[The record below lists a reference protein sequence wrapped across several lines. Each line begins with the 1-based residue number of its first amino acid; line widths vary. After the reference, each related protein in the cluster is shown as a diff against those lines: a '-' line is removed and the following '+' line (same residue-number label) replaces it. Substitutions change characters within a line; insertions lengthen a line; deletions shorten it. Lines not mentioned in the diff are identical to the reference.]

1 MYSLVNDSESRVIA
15 NLSSDSELID
25 KVRLI
30 AIENKDRIAPI
41 DSVNDC
47 FEYINE
53 YTENLFLVL
62 DSDVDNF
69 INKYGIEVEEYQMD
83 SYIEL
88 MLVDNYLV
96 QWKNKK
102 YYISNSL
109 DLDSNEI
116 QIEYVL
122 ENSLHV

>member
-1 MYSLVNDSESRVIA
+1 MYSLVNDLESRVIA

-30 AIENKDRIAPI
+30 AIEDKDRIAPI
-41 DSVNDC
+41 DSVTDC

-53 YTENLFLVL
+53 YTENLDLVL

-69 INKYGIEVEEYQMD
+69 ISKYGIEVEEYQMD

-122 ENSLHV
+122 GNSLHV

>member
-1 MYSLVNDSESRVIA
+1 MYSLINDLESRVIA

-30 AIENKDRIAPI
+30 AIENEDRIAPI

-53 YTENLFLVL
+53 YTENLDLVL

-88 MLVDNYLV
+88 MLIDNYLIE
-96 QWKNKK
+96 WKNKK

-122 ENSLHV
+122 GNSLHV

>member
-1 MYSLVNDSESRVIA
+1 MYSIVNDLESRVIA

-25 KVRLI
+25 KVRRI
-30 AIENKDRIAPI
+30 AIENDDRIAPI

-53 YTENLFLVL
+53 YTENLDLVL

-69 INKYGIEVEEYQMD
+69 ITKYGIEVEEYQID
-83 SYIEL
+83 SYIQL
-88 MLVDNYLV
+88 MLIDNYLI

-109 DLDSNEI
+109 DLNLNEI

-122 ENSLHV
+122 GNSLHI

>member
-1 MYSLVNDSESRVIA
+1 MYSIVNDLESRVIA

-25 KVRLI
+25 KVRRI
-30 AIENKDRIAPI
+30 AIKNDDRIAPI

-53 YTENLFLVL
+53 YTENLDLVL

-69 INKYGIEVEEYQMD
+69 ITKYGIEVEEYQID
-83 SYIEL
+83 SYIQL
-88 MLVDNYLV
+88 MLIDNYLI

-109 DLDSNEI
+109 DLNLNEI

-122 ENSLHV
+122 GNSLHI